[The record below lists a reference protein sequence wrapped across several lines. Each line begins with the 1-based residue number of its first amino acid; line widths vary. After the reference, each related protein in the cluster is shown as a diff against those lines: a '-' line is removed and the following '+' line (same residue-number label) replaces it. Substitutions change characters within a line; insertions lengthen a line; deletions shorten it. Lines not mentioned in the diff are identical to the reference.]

1 MNKIKDLIYNKS
13 DILIALL
20 ILAVAAL
27 IIMWRLGIILE
38 YPKEVIGG
46 PDTENVLT
54 EPEDESGEAGEA
66 GESGDQ
72 TQEEGQQGEATGDQ
86 EQQGEASTGDNGESG
101 EAGQSGEAGESGES
115 GEATQDDDG
124 PLFDG
129 DKLTRDYEVNITG
142 TTAYEAVQSMVEAGI
157 FENYDEYKKICQDNG
172 LDHEK
177 MRAGIFTFKKG
188 ESKLE
193 IVKEVNWS

>member
-1 MNKIKDLIYNKS
+1 MIEVLIIIRGKVMNKIKDLIYNKS

-142 TTAYEAVQSMVEAGI
+142 SQVIMLYTLNLQ
-157 FENYDEYKKICQDNG
+157 FN
-172 LDHEK
+172 
-177 MRAGIFTFKKG
+177 
-188 ESKLE
+188 
-193 IVKEVNWS
+193 